1 MRWECVYDSR
11 YSNIFAQTRY
21 IVRFTR
27 HPISNV
33 STLTCTLSYTNFP
46 FFFLYSE
53 LVWIVEKRTENKTKA
68 MEEECEREWERE
80 RHFNQCIAY
89 NGCDSHKYRL
99 VFLSHGEN
107 DEYKRG
113 AGASFF
119 FWHIPYLRMFL
130 LLMNIFFFYFFI
142 IIMLFFLAQAMAIIS
157 RHRFY
162 VE

>member
-1 MRWECVYDSR
+1 MIAVIQTYLPRHEFYRSIHDGIPYQTCRHLHVR
-11 YSNIFAQTRY
+11 YLIR
-21 IVRFTR
+21 
-27 HPISNV
+27 IS
-33 STLTCTLSYTNFP
+33 L

-107 DEYKRG
+107 DKYKRG